1 MLSFEYLSSYISFF
15 SFKKYQKHKNVK
27 RTNMNLNQ
35 KSSQLEL
42 DHRILNLYEKERE
55 KLLKV
60 KKIIQIL

>member
-35 KSSQLEL
+35 SSQLEL